1 MKSSSGHFA
10 LFYAL
15 YFALLGCIAPFW
27 GLYLQYLEFSATDIG
42 VLMGIFGVVRILA
55 PNIWAAQSRHFSST
69 LQMIRLAGLLTVVSF
84 TLIFIARD
92 LVWVALVMIAYGF
105 FWAAILPQ
113 YEVLCMESLGNQ
125 VDRYSRVR
133 LWGSLGFVVAVGGLG
148 AVFDHWGIVLL
159 PVIMWLLMFMITVN
173 SWLVSQDKRPKGH
186 SYERTSLLSLF
197 TSKAVIGFIVINILL
212 QVSFGPYYTFFSIF
226 LLDAGYSATM
236 TGVFWAIGVI
246 AEVIL
251 FWQFGRIMHLMS
263 WRSWVAVSLV
273 LTGIRWALTG
283 YLLHSVWAL
292 ILLQTLHAFSFAAMH
307 AVSMRYIQVLFPVGL
322 QVRGQA
328 VYSSIGFGLGGAIGA
343 FASGLLWESLGGTL
357 IFFLAGM
364 ISIFAGAIAWW
375 TLDND
380 HISASDSEAPVL

>member
-1 MKSSSGHFA
+1 MKASSGHFA

-27 GLYLQYLEFSATDIG
+27 GLYLQHLEFSATDIG
-42 VLMGIFGVVRILA
+42 LLMGIFGVVRILA

-69 LQMIRLAGLLTVVSF
+69 LQMIRLAGLLTIVSF
-84 TLIFIARD
+84 TLIFIAKD
-92 LVWVALVMIAYGF
+92 LVWVALVMVSYGF

-113 YEVLCMESLGNQ
+113 YEALCMESLGNQ

-148 AVFDHWGIVLL
+148 AAFDHWGVVLL
-159 PVIMWLLMFMITVN
+159 PVIMWLLMLLITIN
-173 SWLVSQDKRPKGH
+173 SWLVSQNKRPK
-186 SYERTSLLSLF
+186 ERVQVVTPFISLL
-197 TSKAVIGFIVINILL
+197 TSKAVIGFIVVNILL

-226 LLDAGYSATM
+226 LQDAGYSATM

-263 WRSWVAVSLV
+263 WRSWVVWSLI
-273 LTGIRWALTG
+273 LTGVRWMLTG
-283 YLLHSVWAL
+283 YLLHSIWAL

-307 AVSMRYIQVLFPVGL
+307 AVSMRYIQTLFPVGA
-322 QVRGQA
+322 QARGQA
-328 VYSSIGFGLGGAIGA
+328 LYSSVGFGVGGAIGA
-343 FASGLLWESLGGTL
+343 FASGLFWVSLGGSQVFL
-357 IFFLAGM
+357 IAGL
-364 ISIFAGAIAWW
+364 ISIMAAFIGWW
-375 TLDND
+375 TLDLEK
-380 HISASDSEAPVL
+380 SDSKRTDL